1 MKHKLLNIII
11 FAGIILA
18 FKACIIVCC
27 CQKFC
32 VNDPISSETNCRN
45 LNYIIIKDFI
55 EEPNIHNLP
64 GIKVEPI
71 QIRFVNE
78 YKIIYFLLP
87 NFILKKSVKYTHL
100 LNKIFLFTQ
109 RNLQVSYL
117 TKGVL
122 LI

>member
-55 EEPNIHNLP
+55 EEPNIQNLP

-71 QIRFVNE
+71 QIRFFNE
-78 YKIIYFLLP
+78 HKIVFLYQES
-87 NFILKKSVKYTHL
+87 FTKIFSIKYTDL
-100 LNKIFLFTQ
+100 PDKIFKFTQ

-117 TKGVL
+117 SKGVL